1 MGFIDKLIPGK
12 KNDTEG
18 QVVEDRRRDIVIV
31 GGGSAGSV
39 LANRFS
45 EDSTKDVMVLEA
57 GRPDSLWDLF
67 IHMPAAFSFPI
78 GDKHYDWEY
87 ESEPEPEMNGRRIY
101 HARGKV
107 LGGSSSING
116 MIFQRGNPMD
126 YEKWG
131 NLPGMSNWGWSHV
144 LPYFNKME
152 TALAADPD
160 DPRRGHNG
168 PLKLTRGPATSPLFQ
183 AFFKSVQEAGY
194 NLTNDVNGYR
204 QEGFAPF
211 DRNIFEGK
219 RLSAARAY
227 LHPVMNRKNL
237 DVRTR
242 AFTTQVIIENGKA
255 VGVEYQWK
263 GQTHRVFADKV
274 ILCGGAFNTP
284 QLLELSGIG
293 DRAVLEKAG
302 VEVKKHLPGVG
313 NNLQDHLEVYVQYNC
328 TQPVSSQPYYK
339 MINRPF
345 IGLQWLLT
353 RRGPVASSHF
363 EAGGFAR
370 SNDDEAYPNLMFHFL
385 PMAIRYDGSQP
396 EGEHGFQFHV
406 GPMYSDTLGHV
417 HIKSNDPKEKP
428 EILFNYLATEQDRR
442 EWVEAVRTS
451 RKLLD
456 TPAMKEFTDG
466 EISPGAAVQT
476 DEEILEWVRNDA
488 ETALHPSCTAK
499 MGPADDEMAV
509 VDPET
514 MQVHGVDGL
523 YIADAS
529 VMPIITNGN
538 IYAPVVMLA
547 EKAADLIKGEKPLDP
562 IDAPFYRA
570 KQDMPLY
577 AEGEKVRD
585 HVNAIPGADH

>member
-1 MGFIDKLIPGK
+1 MSFIDKLIPGK
-12 KNDTEG
+12 KNDTKG
-18 QVVEDRRRDIVIV
+18 QVIEDRRRDIVIV

-39 LANRFS
+39 LANRLS

-78 GDKHYDWEY
+78 GDKHYDWQY

-152 TALAADPD
+152 TALGADAN

-183 AFFKSVQEAGY
+183 AFFKSVQQAGY

-211 DRNIFEGK
+211 DRNILGGK

-242 AFTTQVIIENGKA
+242 AYTTQVIIENGKA
-255 VGVEYQWK
+255 VGLEYQWK

-293 DRAVLEKAG
+293 DREVLEKAG

-370 SNDDEAYPNLMFHFL
+370 SNENEDYPNLMFHFL

-406 GPMYSDTLGHV
+406 GPMYSDTKGHV
-417 HIKSNDPKEKP
+417 HIKSNDPKDKP

-466 EISPGAAVQT
+466 EISPGSAVET

-514 MQVHGVDGL
+514 MQVHGVEGL

-538 IYAPVVMLA
+538 IYAPVIMLA
-547 EKAADLIKGEKPLDP
+547 EKAADLIKGDKPLDP
-562 IDAPFYRA
+562 IDIPFYHA

-577 AEGEKVRD
+577 AEGEEPRD

>member
-1 MGFIDKLIPGK
+1 MSIIDKLIPGK
-12 KNDTEG
+12 KNDTKG

-39 LANRFS
+39 LANRLS
-45 EDSTKDVMVLEA
+45 EDSTKDLMVLEA

-152 TALAADPD
+152 TALGADAN
-160 DPRRGHNG
+160 DPRRGHTG

-183 AFFKSVQEAGY
+183 AFFKSVQQAGY

-211 DRNIFEGK
+211 DRNIFGGK

-227 LHPVMNRKNL
+227 LHPIMDRKNL

-242 AFTTQVIIENGKA
+242 AYTTQVILENGKA

-293 DRAVLEKAG
+293 DREVLEKAG

-370 SNDDEAYPNLMFHFL
+370 SNENEDYPNLMFHFL

-406 GPMYSDTLGHV
+406 GPMYSDTKGHV
-417 HIKSNDPKEKP
+417 HIKSNDPKDKP

-466 EISPGAAVQT
+466 EISPGAAVET

-562 IDAPFYRA
+562 IDIPFYHA

-577 AEGEKVRD
+577 AEGEEVRD

>member
-1 MGFIDKLIPGK
+1 MSFIDKLIPGK
-12 KNDTEG
+12 NNDTTG
-18 QVVEDRRRDIVIV
+18 QVIEDRRRDIVIV

-39 LANRFS
+39 LANRLS

-78 GDKHYDWEY
+78 GDKHYDWQY

-131 NLPGMSNWGWSHV
+131 KLPGMSNWGWSHV

-152 TALAADPD
+152 TALGADAN

-183 AFFKSVQEAGY
+183 AFFKSVQQAGY

-211 DRNIFEGK
+211 DRNILGGK

-242 AFTTQVIIENGKA
+242 AYTTQVIVENGKA

-293 DRAVLEKAG
+293 DREVLEKAG
-302 VEVKKHLPGVG
+302 VKVKKHLPGVG

-370 SNDDEAYPNLMFHFL
+370 SNENEDYPNLMFHFL

-406 GPMYSDTLGHV
+406 GPMYSDTKGHV
-417 HIKSNDPKEKP
+417 HIKSNDPKDKP

-466 EISPGAAVQT
+466 EISPGSAVET

-514 MQVHGVDGL
+514 MQVHGVEGL

-538 IYAPVVMLA
+538 IYAPVIMLA
-547 EKAADLIKGEKPLDP
+547 EKAADLIKGDKPLDP
-562 IDAPFYRA
+562 IDIPFYHA

-577 AEGEKVRD
+577 AEGDEPRD

>member
-1 MGFIDKLIPGK
+1 MSFIDKLIPGK
-12 KNDTEG
+12 NNDTTG
-18 QVVEDRRRDIVIV
+18 QVIEDRRRDIVIV

-39 LANRFS
+39 LANRLS

-78 GDKHYDWEY
+78 GDKHYDWQY

-131 NLPGMSNWGWSHV
+131 KLPGMSNWGWSHV

-152 TALAADPD
+152 TALGADAN

-183 AFFKSVQEAGY
+183 AFFKSVQQAGY

-211 DRNIFEGK
+211 DRNILGGK

-227 LHPVMNRKNL
+227 LHPVMNRNNL

-242 AFTTQVIIENGKA
+242 AYTTQVILENGKA

-293 DRAVLEKAG
+293 DREVLEKAG

-370 SNDDEAYPNLMFHFL
+370 SNENEDYPNLMFHFL

-406 GPMYSDTLGHV
+406 GPMYSDTKGHV
-417 HIKSNDPKEKP
+417 HIKSNDPKDKP

-451 RKLLD
+451 RELLD

-466 EISPGAAVQT
+466 EISPGSAVET

-514 MQVHGVDGL
+514 MQVHGVEGL

-538 IYAPVVMLA
+538 IYAPVIMLA
-547 EKAADLIKGEKPLDP
+547 EKAADLIKGDKPLDP
-562 IDAPFYRA
+562 IDIPFYHA

-577 AEGEKVRD
+577 AEGDEPRD

>member
-1 MGFIDKLIPGK
+1 MSFIDKLIPGK
-12 KNDTEG
+12 KNDTKG

-39 LANRFS
+39 LANRLS

-78 GDKHYDWEY
+78 GDKHYDWQY

-131 NLPGMSNWGWSHV
+131 KLPGMSNWGWSHV

-152 TALAADPD
+152 TALGADAN

-183 AFFKSVQEAGY
+183 AFFKSVQQAGY

-211 DRNIFEGK
+211 DRNIMGGK

-227 LHPVMNRKNL
+227 LHPIMNRKNL

-242 AFTTQVIIENGKA
+242 AYTTRVILENGKA

-293 DRAVLEKAG
+293 DREVLEKAG

-370 SNDDEAYPNLMFHFL
+370 SNENEDYPNLMFHFL

-406 GPMYSDTLGHV
+406 GPMYSDTKGHV

-466 EISPGAAVQT
+466 EISPGAAVET

-514 MQVHGVDGL
+514 MQVHGVEGL

-547 EKAADLIKGEKPLDP
+547 EKAADLIKGDKPLDP
-562 IDAPFYRA
+562 IDIPFYHA

-577 AEGEKVRD
+577 AEGDEPRD

>member
-1 MGFIDKLIPGK
+1 MSFIDKLIPGK
-12 KNDTEG
+12 KNDTKG

-39 LANRFS
+39 LANRLS

-78 GDKHYDWEY
+78 GDKHYDWQY

-131 NLPGMSNWGWSHV
+131 KLPGMSNWGWSHV

-152 TALAADPD
+152 TALGADAN

-183 AFFKSVQEAGY
+183 AFFKSVQQAGY

-211 DRNIFEGK
+211 DRNIMGGK

-227 LHPVMNRKNL
+227 LHPIMNRKNL

-242 AFTTQVIIENGKA
+242 AYTTQVILENGKA

-293 DRAVLEKAG
+293 DREVLEKAG

-370 SNDDEAYPNLMFHFL
+370 SNENEDYPNLMFHFL

-406 GPMYSDTLGHV
+406 GPMYSDTKGHV
-417 HIKSNDPKEKP
+417 HIKSNDPKDKP

-466 EISPGAAVQT
+466 EISPGAAVET

-514 MQVHGVDGL
+514 MQVHGVEGL

-562 IDAPFYRA
+562 IDIPFYHA

-577 AEGEKVRD
+577 AEGEEVRD

>member
-1 MGFIDKLIPGK
+1 MSFIDKLIPGK
-12 KNDTEG
+12 KNDTKG
-18 QVVEDRRRDIVIV
+18 QVIEDRRRDIVIV

-39 LANRFS
+39 LANRLS

-78 GDKHYDWEY
+78 GDKHYDWQY

-152 TALAADPD
+152 TALGADAN

-183 AFFKSVQEAGY
+183 AFFKSVQQAGY

-211 DRNIFEGK
+211 DRNILGGK

-242 AFTTQVIIENGKA
+242 AYTTQVIIENGKA
-255 VGVEYQWK
+255 VGLEYQWK

-293 DRAVLEKAG
+293 DREVLEKAG

-370 SNDDEAYPNLMFHFL
+370 SNENEDYPNLMFHFL

-406 GPMYSDTLGHV
+406 GPMYSDTKGHV

-466 EISPGAAVQT
+466 EISPGAAVET

-514 MQVHGVDGL
+514 MQVHGVEGL

-547 EKAADLIKGEKPLDP
+547 EKAADLIKGDKPLDP
-562 IDAPFYRA
+562 IDIPFYHA

-577 AEGEKVRD
+577 AEGEEPRD

>member
-1 MGFIDKLIPGK
+1 MSFIDKLIPGK
-12 KNDTEG
+12 KNDTKG
-18 QVVEDRRRDIVIV
+18 QVIEDRRRDIVIV

-39 LANRFS
+39 LANRLS

-78 GDKHYDWEY
+78 GDKHYDWQY

-152 TALAADPD
+152 TALGADAN

-183 AFFKSVQEAGY
+183 AFFKSVQQAGY

-211 DRNIFEGK
+211 DRNILGGK

-242 AFTTQVIIENGKA
+242 AYTTQVIIENGKA
-255 VGVEYQWK
+255 VGLEYQWK

-293 DRAVLEKAG
+293 DREVLEKAG

-370 SNDDEAYPNLMFHFL
+370 SNENEDYPNLMFHFL

-406 GPMYSDTLGHV
+406 GPMYSDTKGHV

-466 EISPGAAVQT
+466 EISPGAAVET

-514 MQVHGVDGL
+514 MQVHGVEGL

-538 IYAPVVMLA
+538 IYAPVIMLA
-547 EKAADLIKGEKPLDP
+547 EKAADLIKGDKPLDP
-562 IDAPFYRA
+562 IDIPFYHA

-577 AEGEKVRD
+577 AEGEEPRD

>member
-1 MGFIDKLIPGK
+1 MSFIDKLIPGK
-12 KNDTEG
+12 KNDTTG
-18 QVVEDRRRDIVIV
+18 QVIEDRRRDIVIV

-39 LANRFS
+39 LANRLS

-78 GDKHYDWEY
+78 GDKHYDWQY

-131 NLPGMSNWGWSHV
+131 KLPGMSNWGWSHV

-152 TALAADPD
+152 TALGADAN

-183 AFFKSVQEAGY
+183 AFFKSVQQAGY

-211 DRNIFEGK
+211 DRNILGGK

-242 AFTTQVIIENGKA
+242 AYTTQVIIENGKA
-255 VGVEYQWK
+255 VGLEYQWK

-293 DRAVLEKAG
+293 DREVLEKAG

-370 SNDDEAYPNLMFHFL
+370 SNENEDYPNLMFHFL

-406 GPMYSDTLGHV
+406 GPMYSDTKGQV

-466 EISPGAAVQT
+466 EISPGAAVET

-514 MQVHGVDGL
+514 MQVHGVEGL

-547 EKAADLIKGEKPLDP
+547 EKAADLIKGDKPLDP
-562 IDAPFYRA
+562 IDIPFYHA

-577 AEGEKVRD
+577 AEGEEVRD

>member
-1 MGFIDKLIPGK
+1 MSFIDKLIPGK
-12 KNDTEG
+12 KNDTKG

-39 LANRFS
+39 LANRLS
-45 EDSTKDVMVLEA
+45 EDSAKDVMVLEA

-78 GDKHYDWEY
+78 GDKHYDWQY

-152 TALAADPD
+152 TALGADAN

-183 AFFKSVQEAGY
+183 AFFKSVQQAGY

-211 DRNIFEGK
+211 DRNILGGK

-227 LHPVMNRKNL
+227 LHPVMDRKNL

-242 AFTTQVIIENGKA
+242 AYTTQVIVENGKA

-293 DRAVLEKAG
+293 DREVLEKAG

-370 SNDDEAYPNLMFHFL
+370 SNENEDYPNLMFHFL

-406 GPMYSDTLGHV
+406 GPMYSDTKGHV

-466 EISPGAAVQT
+466 EISPGAAVET

-514 MQVHGVDGL
+514 MQVHGVEGL

-538 IYAPVVMLA
+538 IYAPVIMLA
-547 EKAADLIKGEKPLDP
+547 EKAADLIKGDKPLDP
-562 IDAPFYRA
+562 IDIPFYHA

-577 AEGEKVRD
+577 AEGEEPRD

>member
-1 MGFIDKLIPGK
+1 MSFIDKLIPGK
-12 KNDTEG
+12 KNDTKG
-18 QVVEDRRRDIVIV
+18 QVIEDRRRDIVIV

-39 LANRFS
+39 LANRLS

-78 GDKHYDWEY
+78 GDKHYDWQY

-152 TALAADPD
+152 TALGADAN

-183 AFFKSVQEAGY
+183 AFFKSVQQAGY

-211 DRNIFEGK
+211 DRNILGGK

-227 LHPVMNRKNL
+227 LYPVMNRKNL

-242 AFTTQVIIENGKA
+242 AYTTQVILENGKA

-293 DRAVLEKAG
+293 DREVLEKAG

-370 SNDDEAYPNLMFHFL
+370 SNENEDYPNLMFHFL

-406 GPMYSDTLGHV
+406 GPMYSDTKGHV

-466 EISPGAAVQT
+466 EISPGSAVET

-514 MQVHGVDGL
+514 MQVHGVEGL

-547 EKAADLIKGEKPLDP
+547 EKAADLIKGDKPLDP
-562 IDAPFYRA
+562 IDIPFYHA

-577 AEGEKVRD
+577 AEGEEPRD

>member
-1 MGFIDKLIPGK
+1 MSFIDKLIPGK
-12 KNDTEG
+12 KNDTKG

-39 LANRFS
+39 LANRLS
-45 EDSTKDVMVLEA
+45 EDSAKDVMVLEA

-78 GDKHYDWEY
+78 GDKHYDWQY

-131 NLPGMSNWGWSHV
+131 KLPGMSNWGWSHV

-152 TALAADPD
+152 TALGADAN

-183 AFFKSVQEAGY
+183 AFFKSVQQAGY

-211 DRNIFEGK
+211 DRNILGGK

-242 AFTTQVIIENGKA
+242 AYTTQVIIENGKA
-255 VGVEYQWK
+255 VGLEYQWK

-293 DRAVLEKAG
+293 DREVLEKAG

-370 SNDDEAYPNLMFHFL
+370 SNENEDYPNLMFHFL

-406 GPMYSDTLGHV
+406 GPMYSDTKGHV
-417 HIKSNDPKEKP
+417 HIKSNDPKDKP
-428 EILFNYLATEQDRR
+428 EILFNYLATDQDRR

-466 EISPGAAVQT
+466 EISPGSAVET

-514 MQVHGVDGL
+514 MQVHGVEGL

-538 IYAPVVMLA
+538 IYAPVIMLA
-547 EKAADLIKGEKPLDP
+547 EKAADLIKGDKPLDP
-562 IDAPFYRA
+562 IDIPFYHA

-577 AEGEKVRD
+577 AEGEEPRD

>member
-1 MGFIDKLIPGK
+1 MSFIDKLIPGK
-12 KNDTEG
+12 KNDTKG

-39 LANRFS
+39 LANRLS

-78 GDKHYDWEY
+78 GDKHYDWQY

-131 NLPGMSNWGWSHV
+131 KLPGMSNWGWSHV

-152 TALAADPD
+152 TALGADAN

-183 AFFKSVQEAGY
+183 AFFKSVQQAGY

-211 DRNIFEGK
+211 DRNIMGGK

-227 LHPVMNRKNL
+227 LHPIMNRKNL

-242 AFTTQVIIENGKA
+242 AYTTQVILENGKA

-293 DRAVLEKAG
+293 DREVLEKAG

-370 SNDDEAYPNLMFHFL
+370 SNENEDYPNLMFHFL

-406 GPMYSDTLGHV
+406 GPMYSDTKGHV

-466 EISPGAAVQT
+466 EISPGAAVET

-514 MQVHGVDGL
+514 MQVHGVEGL

-562 IDAPFYRA
+562 IDIPFYHA

-577 AEGEKVRD
+577 AEGEEVRD

>member
-1 MGFIDKLIPGK
+1 MSFIDKLIPGK
-12 KNDTEG
+12 KNDTKG

-39 LANRFS
+39 LANRLS

-78 GDKHYDWEY
+78 GDKHYDWQY

-152 TALAADPD
+152 TALGADAN

-183 AFFKSVQEAGY
+183 AFFKSVQQAGY

-211 DRNIFEGK
+211 DRNILGGK

-242 AFTTQVIIENGKA
+242 AYTTQVIIENGKA
-255 VGVEYQWK
+255 VGLEYQWK

-293 DRAVLEKAG
+293 DREVLEKAG

-370 SNDDEAYPNLMFHFL
+370 SNENEDYPNLMFHFL

-406 GPMYSDTLGHV
+406 GPMYSDTKGHV

-466 EISPGAAVQT
+466 EISPGAAVET

-514 MQVHGVDGL
+514 MQVHGVEGL

-547 EKAADLIKGEKPLDP
+547 EKAADLIKGDKPLDP
-562 IDAPFYRA
+562 IDIPFYHA

-577 AEGEKVRD
+577 AEGDEPRD

>member
-1 MGFIDKLIPGK
+1 MSFIDKLIPGK

-39 LANRFS
+39 LANRLS